1 MTKRFSTFYI
11 KKYFPFE
18 IVCLLLVV
26 IAGYFGTLD
35 HSFHFDDKGNIWN
48 NHFIQISNIS
58 ISELKSAAFDSL
70 NHDRPVAN
78 ISFALNYYFH
88 GLEVKGYHIVNI
100 VVHLLAG
107 IMLFYF
113 VKTTLDI
120 PLVRKKYGEPGVIP
134 LFTSLI
140 WLAHPLHIQSVTYIV
155 QRMNSMAAMFFIMA
169 MLFYVKGRL
178 TPEKVKKVLF
188 FAISFIAGLLA
199 VGTKQNTATLP
210 LFIFLYEWYFFQDL
224 RLKFSRQQLF
234 WIAAIGCLFVFVLY
248 LFLGSSPLNRL
259 FPSYADRPFSMAE
272 RVLTQPRVVLHYI
285 SLIFYPEPGRL
296 NLDYDFPLSYS
307 LVSPFTTLLAIL
319 TIIWMLGFAIYSAK
333 NNRLYSFCIWWFLGN
348 LVIESSTIP
357 LEIIFEHR
365 TYLPSMLAILL
376 LVLFLHQTVRKRRA
390 LIACLVAVALLFS
403 YWTYERNKIWKDEL
417 TLWTDIY
424 KKSPNK
430 SRVNQHLGMELLQA
444 SRVDEAI
451 PILLKALQLYEEEIK
466 LQKNED
472 FLKTSVHL
480 INLGSAYREKGLYKK
495 AILFLNR
502 ALEAFYFDSK
512 AHYHLGLCY
521 AHTRQLE
528 KAVFHF
534 TKALEFAEHHSSDID
549 MQSSV
554 ANIKSSL
561 AKAKM
566 SLKEQK
572 KRELIKKINK

>member
-1 MTKRFSTFYI
+1 MSKKTKRFSIIYF

-18 IVCLLLVV
+18 IVCFLVV
-26 IAGYFGTLD
+26 TIAVYFGTLD
-35 HSFHFDDKGNIWN
+35 HSFHLDDRVNIWN

-58 ISELKSAAFDSL
+58 ISELKSAVFDSASD
-70 NHDRPVAN
+70 NRPVAN

-113 VKTTLDI
+113 VKTTLEI
-120 PLVRKKYGEPGVIP
+120 PLVRKKYGELKFVPF
-134 LFTSLI
+134 FTALI
-140 WLAHPLHIQSVTYIV
+140 WLAHPIHIQSVTYIV
-155 QRMNSMAAMFFIMA
+155 QRMNSMATMFFIMA

-199 VGTKQNTATLP
+199 VGTKENTATLP
-210 LFIFLYEWYFFQDL
+210 LFILLYDWYFFQDL

-234 WIAAIGCLFVFVLY
+234 WIAAISCLFVFVLY

-259 FPSYADRPFSMAE
+259 FPSYDGRPFSMAE

-307 LVSPFTTLLAIL
+307 LVSPPTTLLAIL
-319 TIIWMLGFAIYSAK
+319 AIIGMLGLAIYSAK

-365 TYLPSMLAILL
+365 TYLPSMMVILL

-417 TLWTDIY
+417 TFWTDNH

-430 SRVNQHLGMELLQA
+430 ARVNLHLGVTLSNA
-444 SRVDEAI
+444 NRVDEAI
-451 PILLKALQLYEEEIK
+451 PILEKALRLYEKEIET
-466 LQKNED
+466 QKRLSSYKMYIIN
-472 FLKTSVHL
+472 F
-480 INLGSAYREKGLYKK
+480 NLGINYIERGQYQK
-495 AILFLNR
+495 AIFYLNR
-502 ALEAFYFDSK
+502 SLGHFYFSVS
-512 AHYHLGLCY
+512 AHYAIGLCY
-521 AHTRQLE
+521 TQIGRFEEAINHLT
-528 KAVFHF
+528 KAMEF
-534 TKALEFAEHHSSDID
+534 TKHHQKQDSGFSNVAQIE
-549 MQSSV
+549 QSL
-554 ANIKSSL
+554 NF
-561 AKAKM
+561 AKM
-566 SLKEQK
+566 ELKRQK
-572 KRELIKKINK
+572 DRE